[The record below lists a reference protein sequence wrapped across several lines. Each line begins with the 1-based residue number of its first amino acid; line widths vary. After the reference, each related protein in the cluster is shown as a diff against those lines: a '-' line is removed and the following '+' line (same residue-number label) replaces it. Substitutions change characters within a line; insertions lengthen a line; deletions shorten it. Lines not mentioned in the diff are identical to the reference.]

1 MRQTMT
7 FERNQWETQERER
20 LQGTSTECPPDS
32 GCVEQSQQ
40 QSVTPTSKEGKL
52 FPWAF
57 CLHIVGWYVSNLN
70 SSEEQTDSLF
80 NEVAVYSSF
89 SYFTLGIVATL
100 GLLRVLK
107 ATRVQGACMAA
118 GALAGPGVLLY
129 LVPFGASYKTAPSE
143 VALLEAILFGVIAG
157 DVLLGFYRW
166 TRAKLGITSS
176 GY

>member
-1 MRQTMT
+1 MT

-20 LQGTSTECPPDS
+20 LQGTNTECPPDS

-40 QSVTPTSKEGKL
+40 QSVTPTTKEGKL

-57 CLHIVGWYVSNLN
+57 CLHIVGWYVSNINL
-70 SSEEQTDSLF
+70 SEEQTDSPF
-80 NEVAVYSSF
+80 NEVAVYSGF
-89 SYFTLGIVATL
+89 SYFTLGIVAAL

-107 ATRVQGACMAA
+107 ATKVQGACMAA

-129 LVPFGASYKTAPSE
+129 LNPFDAFYRTAPSE
-143 VALLEAILFGVIAG
+143 VALLEAMLFGVIAG
-157 DVLLGFYRW
+157 DVLLGFYRFA
-166 TRAKLGITSS
+166 RAKLGISSS

>member
-1 MRQTMT
+1 MT

-20 LQGTSTECPPDS
+20 LQDLNTECPPDS

-40 QSVTPTSKEGKL
+40 QSVTPTTKEGRL

-70 SSEEQTDSLF
+70 LEEGQSDSLF
-80 NEVAVYSSF
+80 NEVAVYNGF

-107 ATRVQGACMAA
+107 ATKVQAA
-118 GALAGPGVLLY
+118 RIAVCALAGPVVLLY
-129 LVPFGASYKTAPSE
+129 LNPFDDFYKTAPGE
-143 VALLEAILFGVIAG
+143 IALLEAMIFGVIAG

-166 TRAKLGITSS
+166 ARAKLGISSS

>member
-1 MRQTMT
+1 M
-7 FERNQWETQERER
+7 
-20 LQGTSTECPPDS
+20 
-32 GCVEQSQQ
+32 
-40 QSVTPTSKEGKL
+40 

-70 SSEEQTDSLF
+70 LEEGQSDSLF
-80 NEVAVYSSF
+80 NEEAVYIGF

-107 ATRVQGACMAA
+107 ATKVEAARMAVC
-118 GALAGPGVLLY
+118 ALAGPVVLLY
-129 LVPFGASYKTAPSE
+129 LNPFDDFYKTAPGE
-143 VALLEAILFGVIAG
+143 IALLEAMVFGVIAG

-166 TRAKLGITSS
+166 ARAKLGISSS